1 MNRNC
6 KLTKA
11 KEREKR
17 KNNLMI
23 KSQSYRRIRAKGKIK
38 LNHKMKK

>member
-23 KSQSYRRIRAKGKIK
+23 KNQNHQKIRAKGKIK
-38 LNHKMKK
+38 LNNKMKK